1 MVRQRFGLA
10 FCALV
15 ISVILAG
22 GANAYPTTST
32 TTMTK
37 TYRPL
42 DLELSTLV
50 AGYDAYTSGVTF
62 DGSKSLS
69 VTLVFTG
76 TYTGYPFDADSKH
89 TDYPDDAVGNAGYW
103 VYQLDAID
111 GVADLEVDGTV
122 SSTITVSAKPG
133 TAFGTFTYVG
143 GFEQPTSDKLPSNDT
158 PLKGDVFKLFTLTE
172 GLQLTATIVGTDF
185 TLTVDD
191 LVHVGPFVQK
201 ECKSDDGDDG
211 DEDEGCS
218 NNFSR
223 TFEALLLDSDP
234 DDEFCLVLDDKK
246 KSGRNYPGCTEDS
259 LSNCGTVT
267 NFFATSIPEPSTV
280 TLFGLGLTGL
290 SMRLRSRRKASL
302 Q

>member
-1 MVRQRFGLA
+1 MVRHRFGLA
-10 FCALV
+10 FCVLV
-15 ISVILAG
+15 ISVVLAG

-76 TYTGYPFDADSKH
+76 TYTGYSDSSSS
-89 TDYPDDAVGNAGYW
+89 TIYPENATGNAGYW
-103 VYQLDAID
+103 VYELDAVN
-111 GVADLEVDGTV
+111 GEAGLYV
-122 SSTITVSAKPG
+122 SASGATGITVSADRGKE
-133 TAFGTFTYVG
+133 FGTFTFVG
-143 GFEQPTSDKLPSNDT
+143 GFGQPDNGDLPTNDT
-158 PLKGDVFKLFTLTE
+158 PVDGDVFKLFTLDD
-172 GLQLTATIVGTDF
+172 GVQLRATVSGTDF
-185 TLTVDD
+185 TLAVDE

-201 ECKSDDGDDG
+201 ECKSDDGDDE
-211 DEDEGCS
+211 DEDEDCS

-223 TFEALLLDSDP
+223 TLESLLLHSDP
-234 DDEFCLVLDDKK
+234 DDELCLILDDKK
-246 KSGRNYPGCTEDS
+246 KSGRNYPGCTEAS

-267 NFFATSIPEPSTV
+267 KFFATSVPEPGTV
-280 TLFGLGLTGL
+280 ALFGLGLAGL
-290 SMRLRSRRKASL
+290 GIRLRSRRKTHFA
-302 Q
+302 